1 MNNDD
6 RAIATTPMLDRKIGL
21 NYSVAMN
28 PEEKV
33 NYLVQN
39 LRLTINNLKNLA
51 KWTNSTCLDTK
62 WTPFKKNDYDI
73 EQDNFSGEGRA
84 ITELLI
90 RMHAE
95 KQGISF
101 EKVDISSLAELCPEE
116 NATLKRNLQNNTHS
130 FAIATIGEKRYII
143 DCAYRQFFQTEEN
156 GEKQETLD
164 LKETMSYDEQRKK
177 LAEQLLKNGWIEA
190 TPENIKTYLDGF
202 TEATARDKDVK
213 LPTKQEY
220 MDNIEGK
227 NLSTGGKVLHKYEIK
242 ELWKLYV
249 KRWSPNIS
257 DEVLD
262 FMTEHRD
269 VFTKIKNNLVF
280 STDTFSIISSDGKKY
295 IRTNSEDFELV
306 PESEDIEFTPE
317 SLKTYLDAILIRA
330 GETENIVTPSIQEY
344 HSLYPCGNP
353 VKKSYKYIIDS
364 EPYILDTGFENDD
377 FSEEM
382 SDEAK
387 ITSIVQKER
396 RHLMKDNDLA
406 TASLAGE
413 CEDSTLRVL
422 IDSASKGFE
431 EATCLFPGA
440 YLEKGSAGHNC
451 SIINLNGKSY
461 LIDCTYRQFFEES
474 LSEQCGIYMINDES
488 RRRVAEQILKYGWIE
503 ATPENIKAYM
513 DGFEMGKRKSFEE
526 TGISAEEYIKR
537 LNEHETNP
545 IHIVTPR
552 QIVEAGID
560 KNIATENM
568 EQAGSLMESL
578 AIENEQTKSH

>member
-1 MNNDD
+1 MKDIEVIPVLNKSV
-6 RAIATTPMLDRKIGL
+6 AL
-21 NYSVAMN
+21 NYSSTMD

-39 LRLTINNLKNLA
+39 LRLTINNLKGLA
-51 KWTNSTCLDTK
+51 EWTHSTCLDTK

-73 EQDNFSGEGRA
+73 EQENFSGEGRA
-84 ITELLI
+84 VTELLI
-90 RMHAE
+90 RMHEE
-95 KQGISF
+95 KPGISF
-101 EKVDISSLAELCPEE
+101 EKIDISSLAKLCPEE
-116 NATLKRNLQNNTHS
+116 NMNLKKNLQNNTHS

-156 GEKQETLD
+156 GEKTETLD
-164 LKETMSYDEQRKK
+164 LQETMSYDEQRKT
-177 LAEQLLKNGWIEA
+177 LAEHILKYGWIEA
-190 TPENIKTYLDGF
+190 TPENIKRYLDGF
-202 TEATARDKDVK
+202 MEATAGDKDVK
-213 LPTKQEY
+213 LPTEHEY
-220 MDNIEGK
+220 MDNIKGEI
-227 NLSTGGKVLHKYEIK
+227 LSNGGKVIHKYKIK

-249 KRWSPNIS
+249 NKWSPNIS
-257 DEVLD
+257 DEVLE
-262 FMTEHRD
+262 FKKEHKDIFR
-269 VFTKIKNNLVF
+269 KIQNNLTF

-295 IRTNSEDFELV
+295 IRTNSEDFKLV
-306 PESEDIEFTPE
+306 PESEDIEYTPE
-317 SLKTYLDAILIRA
+317 NLKTYLDSILIRA
-330 GETENIVTPSIQEY
+330 GETEDIVTPSIQEY
-344 HSLYPCGNP
+344 YSLYPCNNP

-364 EPYILDTGFENDD
+364 EPYIQNTETQNDD

-382 SDEAK
+382 SDEEK
-387 ITSIVQKER
+387 VTSIVQKER
-396 RHLMKDNDLA
+396 RHLMKDNDLV
-406 TASLAGE
+406 TDSLAGE

-431 EATCLFPGA
+431 EATYLVPSA

-461 LIDCTYRQFFEES
+461 LIDCTYRQFFEGI
-474 LSEQCGIYMINDES
+474 LSESYGIYMINDES
-488 RRRVAEQILKYGWIE
+488 RKRVAEQILKYGWIE

-537 LNEHETNP
+537 LNEHEIHP

-560 KNIATENM
+560 NNIATENI
-568 EQAGSLMESL
+568 EQASTLIESL
-578 AIENEQTKSH
+578 EIENKQVKSH

>member
-1 MNNDD
+1 
-6 RAIATTPMLDRKIGL
+6 
-21 NYSVAMN
+21 
-28 PEEKV
+28 
-33 NYLVQN
+33 
-39 LRLTINNLKNLA
+39 
-51 KWTNSTCLDTK
+51 
-62 WTPFKKNDYDI
+62 
-73 EQDNFSGEGRA
+73 
-84 ITELLI
+84 
-90 RMHAE
+90 MHAE

-116 NATLKRNLQNNTHS
+116 NVSLKRNLQNNTHS

-280 STDTFSIISSDGKKY
+280 STDTFSVISSDGKKY

-440 YLEKGSAGHNC
+440 YLEKSSAGHNC

-537 LNEHETNP
+537 LNEHETNS

-568 EQAGSLMESL
+568 EQADSLMESL

>member
-84 ITELLI
+84 ITEFLI

-440 YLEKGSAGHNC
+440 YLEKNSAGHNC

-545 IHIVTPR
+545 IHIVTPC

-578 AIENEQTKSH
+578 EIENEQTKSH